1 MIHRINTAGRKTQK
15 HTLILITSSLRG
27 LQDLFSLYAI
37 SLLTL
42 LMIVDQNEPQI

>member
-1 MIHRINTAGRKTQK
+1 MIHRINTAGTKTQK
-15 HTLILITSSLRG
+15 TYIKPYNQKPERTP
-27 LQDLFSLYAI
+27 